1 MKLLTFILLFIYA
14 TLSFAQ
20 ENPPIEA
27 LGQNEGYAIIAIYSK
42 GYAEKIV
49 LEGAGFGNTHTF
61 GPLDY
66 EQHFSVV
73 KLKAGT
79 YHWEKVH
86 RKIGQSLT
94 QTTRFD
100 ELDLSFNVEAG
111 KLNYTGL
118 LMFETD
124 NNQSSAKILNRT
136 SIILS
141 ITKQDF
147 PQYLKQFSV
156 VNGIYPN
163 DQYIG
168 FFLNKSKPVQQGE

>member
-1 MKLLTFILLFIYA
+1 MKIIILILLFIYS
-14 TLSFAQ
+14 TLSVAQ
-20 ENPPIEA
+20 ENKEMLTLA
-27 LGQNEGYAIIAIYSK
+27 EDEGFAIIAIYSK

-49 LEGAGFGNTHTF
+49 LEGAGFGNTQVF

-73 KLKAGT
+73 KLKAGR
-79 YHWEKVH
+79 YNWAKVR
-86 RKIGQSLT
+86 RKIGQSLS
-94 QTTRFD
+94 QTSRFD
-100 ELDLSFNVEAG
+100 DLELSFNVEAG

-118 LMFETD
+118 LMYET
-124 NNQSSAKILNRT
+124 NNSTFSAKILNRT

-147 PQYLKQFSV
+147 PQYLKQFTV

-168 FFLNKSKPVQQGE
+168 FFLNNSQPVKKGE